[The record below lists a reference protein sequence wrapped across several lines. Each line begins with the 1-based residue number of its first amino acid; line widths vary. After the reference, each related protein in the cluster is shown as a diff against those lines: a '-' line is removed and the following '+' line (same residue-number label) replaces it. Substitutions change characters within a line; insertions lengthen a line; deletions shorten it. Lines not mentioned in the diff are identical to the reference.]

1 MKKRLKAEL
10 KAKLM
15 VELID
20 SGHCPINI
28 ISKMVNGKV
37 EKWLVAED
45 LPGNSNDRILEVGPL
60 PEELPEHIKA
70 EDETLKNCDK
80 TIVKPLDK

>member
-1 MKKRLKAEL
+1 MLRN
-10 KAKLM
+10 
-15 VELID
+15 IIY

-28 ISKMVNGKV
+28 ISKKVNDKV

-45 LPGNSNDRILEVGPL
+45 LPGNGNDRILEIGPL

-70 EDETLKNCDK
+70 EEETLKNCNK
-80 TIVKPLDK
+80 TIVKPVEK